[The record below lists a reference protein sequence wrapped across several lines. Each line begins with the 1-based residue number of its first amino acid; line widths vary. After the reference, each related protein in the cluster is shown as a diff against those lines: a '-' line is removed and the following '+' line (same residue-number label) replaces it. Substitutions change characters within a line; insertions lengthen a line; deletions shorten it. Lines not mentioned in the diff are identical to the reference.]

1 MAVPKL
7 LVFSVFL
14 ALIFFTEVRADASV
28 SEEVEKVQVR
38 SDGSDSSF
46 LKIELDQLKSKI
58 HSLG

>member
-1 MAVPKL
+1 MAVSKL

-14 ALIFFTEVRADASV
+14 ALIFFTVVTADASV
-28 SEEVEKVQVR
+28 SEEVEKVGVR